1 MVSAGSLVQRPY
13 LGAADLP
20 SLLDLVRSRPPE
32 RLTNFPSLA
41 DLQEML
47 GVERSTRK
55 VQLWEDWNGKLKG
68 FAILDDYQ
76 SWAFLI
82 MEVAASF
89 PIQQAEE
96 QMIAWGEA
104 LASRLAQQRGV
115 ALPLEVHVRSAEHTR
130 IALLEASGFTQ
141 QPGGSVALSLSLEE
155 PLPEPSLPSGFT
167 IRPFTGEPEIEE
179 WVRLHRLAWGTENMT
194 VEERRA
200 MLDTSFYDPAL
211 DLVAVA
217 PDGTLAAY
225 CVCWFNP
232 EENLLTG
239 RKDGY
244 TDPIATHPAYQRR
257 GLARALLL
265 SGMRL
270 LKERG
275 METARLGTAGE
286 NLGMLRVAQ
295 GVGFQVA
302 AETLWY
308 SKDIA

>member
-1 MVSAGSLVQRPY
+1 MVSAGSLVQRPS

-32 RLTNFPSLA
+32 HLADFPSLA

-47 GVERSTRK
+47 GMESASRI
-55 VQLWEDWNGKLKG
+55 VQLWEDGNGKLRG

-82 MEVAASF
+82 VEVAASF
-89 PIQQAEE
+89 PIQQVEE

-104 LASRLAQQRGV
+104 QASRLARQRGG
-115 ALPLEVHVRSAEHTR
+115 ALPLEVHVRSVEAARMT
-130 IALLEASGFTQ
+130 LLETSGFAR
-141 QPGGSVALSLSLEE
+141 QPGGSLALSRPLAE
-155 PLPEPSLPSGFT
+155 PLPEPSLPPGFT
-167 IRPFTGEPEIEE
+167 IRPFAWEPEVEE

-194 VEERRA
+194 VAERRA
-200 MLDTSFYDPAL
+200 MLGTPFYDPAL

-217 PDGTLAAY
+217 PDGSLAAY
-225 CVCWFNP
+225 CVCWFSP

-244 TDPIATHPAYQRR
+244 TDPIATHPAYQQR

-275 METARLGTAGE
+275 IETARLGTARE
-286 NLGMLRVAQ
+286 NLGMLRTAQ
-295 GVGFQVA
+295 GVGFRIV

-308 SKDIA
+308 SKDIP